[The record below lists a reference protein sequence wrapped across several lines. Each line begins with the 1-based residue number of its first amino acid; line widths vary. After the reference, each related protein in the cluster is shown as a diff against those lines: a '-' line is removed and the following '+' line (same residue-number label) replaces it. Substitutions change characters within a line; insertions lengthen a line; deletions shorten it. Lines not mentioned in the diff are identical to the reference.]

1 MLGGFSQV
9 SKANEPGAYTNWS
22 VEEHG
27 CHGKDLE
34 QFGQLLATLL
44 GHCHGSSEYTKVCTH
59 SYNQES
65 YYGSRCYSLQRLLR
79 SYTILC

>member
-1 MLGGFSQV
+1 MLGGFSRV

-27 CHGKDLE
+27 SHGKDLE

-44 GHCHGSSEYTKVCTH
+44 GHCHGSSEYTQVCPH

-65 YYGSRCYSLQRLLR
+65 YYGSRYYSLQRLLR
-79 SYTILC
+79 SYPILC